1 MRSKKTPSEK
11 KRLSLQKDHPVQAQ
25 YPHGFRKSWPLKERT
40 AQRTF
45 RRQIKQTLAEA
56 LGTVDP
62 DADTDIDVD
71 GINRKIVRKWPTK
84 PLKAVIESKKAR
96 KITSYRRKKNA
107 QLLGK
112 LGA

>member
-1 MRSKKTPSEK
+1 M
-11 KRLSLQKDHPVQAQ
+11 QAK

-56 LGTVDP
+56 VGGVETVGD
-62 DADTDIDVD
+62 DIDVG
-71 GINRKIVRKWPTK
+71 GIERKIVRKWPAK
-84 PLKAVIESKKAR
+84 PLKAVIDSKKAR
-96 KITSYRRKKNA
+96 RIKSYRRKKDA

-112 LGA
+112 LGAG